1 MKENAVRLQK
11 YLADQGVCSRRRAE
25 ELIAAGRVQV
35 NGARAELGQA
45 VDPAQDRVALD
56 GRAVRARLRRHTYI
70 MLYKPRGVVTT
81 MRDELGRRC
90 VQDLLHGRG
99 GRVFPVGRLDR
110 DSEGMLLMT
119 DDGALANALT
129 SPKSKVPKT
138 YRVTVDGELAPDAL
152 AEMEAGMTLGDGL
165 ELLPAQV
172 HIKSAQ
178 PGRSVLLITL
188 CEGKNRQ
195 IRRMCEQFGLQ
206 VKLLK
211 RERIGDLRFGKLK
224 SGEYRF
230 LEEDEI
236 RYLKQMC
243 GLE

>member
-1 MKENAVRLQK
+1 
-11 YLADQGVCSRRRAE
+11 
-25 ELIAAGRVQV
+25 
-35 NGARAELGQA
+35 
-45 VDPAQDRVALD
+45 
-56 GRAVRARLRRHTYI
+56 
-70 MLYKPRGVVTT
+70 
-81 MRDELGRRC
+81 
-90 VQDLLHGRG
+90 
-99 GRVFPVGRLDR
+99 
-110 DSEGMLLMT
+110 
-119 DDGALANALT
+119 
-129 SPKSKVPKT
+129 
-138 YRVTVDGELAPDAL
+138 
-152 AEMEAGMTLGDGL
+152 MTLGDGL